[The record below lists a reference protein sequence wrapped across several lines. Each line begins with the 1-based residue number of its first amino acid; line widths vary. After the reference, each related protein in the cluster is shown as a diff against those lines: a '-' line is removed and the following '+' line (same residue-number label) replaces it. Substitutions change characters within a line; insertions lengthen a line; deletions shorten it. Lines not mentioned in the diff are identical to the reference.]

1 MDTVK
6 EIRSS
11 YEDEKKKLFL
21 GMLRSLAHGDEAVLN
36 FEEKFK
42 DMEFEEI
49 LKYCDDFEIFGADM
63 QYKRSELGDGVMLI
77 TAHSSKG
84 LEWKYVFG
92 SVTGFQKP
100 GNRISSRK
108 VEEMRRLLFVLITR
122 ARDALKLYGVY
133 TVSGNTIETRVY
145 NMFLKE
151 CYEALDETF
160 APVFTK

>member
-1 MDTVK
+1 
-6 EIRSS
+6 
-11 YEDEKKKLFL
+11 
-21 GMLRSLAHGDEAVLN
+21 MLRSLAHGDEAVLN

-92 SVTGFQKP
+92 SVTGFQ
-100 GNRISSRK
+100 N
-108 VEEMRRLLFVLITR
+108 L
-122 ARDALKLYGVY
+122 A
-133 TVSGNTIETRVY
+133 IELVHE
-145 NMFLKE
+145 K
-151 CYEALDETF
+151 
-160 APVFTK
+160 